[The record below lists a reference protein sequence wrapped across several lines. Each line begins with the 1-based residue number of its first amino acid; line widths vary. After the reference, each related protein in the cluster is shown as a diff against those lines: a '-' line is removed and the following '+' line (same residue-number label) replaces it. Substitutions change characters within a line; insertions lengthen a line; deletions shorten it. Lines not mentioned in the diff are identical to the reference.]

1 MRHQTGIGWF
11 TCTAIVIA
19 NMVGTGVFTSLG
31 FQVGAL
37 PSGFVLLTLWALGA
51 VFALSG
57 ALCYAEL
64 AAALPRSGGEYNF
77 LARIYGRPVGFMAG
91 FLSATVGFAAPI
103 ALAAMAFAKYLH
115 AALPDVPQTLAS
127 TLIVCVVTAA
137 HLFTLRSSQV
147 FQNFFTGFKLTLIA
161 ALVLA
166 GWFLGPREPV
176 SFLPVRGDGALV
188 FSAPFAVSLMYV
200 LYAYS
205 GWNAATY
212 IIGEV
217 RRPARDVPWALVAG
231 TLFVGVLYVA
241 LNAIFLLTVPMDKL
255 AGHIDVGHLSAEAIF
270 GPQGGRIMSGL
281 ICAGLVSSLS
291 AMTWAG
297 PRVAATI
304 GEDFSPLRF
313 LARRTRGG
321 IPAAAVLLQL
331 GIVLLLLWSSTFE
344 SVLLY
349 TQVALVV
356 CSLLAVVGV
365 IVLRVRAPEL
375 PRPFRCWGYPVTPL
389 LFAAIAI
396 FTLVYTT
403 IQHPLQAIAGLG
415 TLLLGLGI
423 YFIGRRVRAKTR
435 SAA

>member
-1 MRHQTGIGWF
+1 MSKHTGIGWF
-11 TCTAIVIA
+11 TCTTIVIA

-31 FQVGAL
+31 FQVGDL
-37 PSGFVLLTLWALGA
+37 PSGFVLLALWALGA

-77 LARIYGRPVGFMAG
+77 LARIYGRPIGFMAG
-91 FLSATVGFAAPI
+91 FASATVGFAAPI
-103 ALAAMAFAKYLH
+103 SLAAMAFAKYLH
-115 AALPDVPQTLAS
+115 AALPGVPPMLAS
-127 TLIVCVVTAA
+127 TGIACLVTVA
-137 HLFTLRSSQV
+137 HLLTLRSSQV
-147 FQNFFTGFKLTLIA
+147 FQNVFTGFKLALIA
-161 ALVLA
+161 ALILA
-166 GWFLGPREPV
+166 GWLFGPREPV
-176 SFLPVRGDGALV
+176 SFLPATGDGALV

-217 RRPARDVPWALVAG
+217 RQPARDVPWALIAG

-241 LNAIFLLTVPMDKL
+241 LNAVFLLTVPMDKL
-255 AGHIDVGHLSAEAIF
+255 AGRIDVGHLSAEAIF
-270 GPQGGRIMSGL
+270 GAGGGRLMSGL

-304 GEDFSPLRF
+304 GEDFPVLGF
-313 LARRTRGG
+313 FARRTRGG
-321 IPAAAVLLQL
+321 IPANAVLLQL

-344 SVLLY
+344 NVLLY

-356 CSLLAVVGV
+356 CSLLAVLGV
-365 IVLRVRAPEL
+365 IVLRFRAPEL

-389 LFAAIAI
+389 LFAAIAV
-396 FTLVYTT
+396 FTLAYTT
-403 IQHPLQAIAGLG
+403 ARHPLQALAGLG
-415 TLLLGLGI
+415 TLLLGLGL
-423 YFIGRRVRAKTR
+423 YFVGRRVRAKMR
-435 SAA
+435 AA